1 MKLMHKYKIMFLLS
15 ILCMIFIVVGCSKND
30 TMIIDNKEVN
40 VAKEIPVLMYHHFDD
55 TSDAGAVVIKDE
67 FKKQI
72 NYLKE
77 NGYNTITLQ
86 ELIDFK
92 NGKIKL
98 PEKSILIT
106 SDDGYLSNYE
116 FMYPILKENNMK
128 ATIFVIGENIDN
140 AEKNIQEGK
149 GIPKFNWSQAKEMY
163 ESGVIDLQSHTYDS
177 HYKITNGKKEK
188 GVFSMPQEG
197 ETEEDYISRIDK
209 DIKKSIKGF
218 EEHLGYKPIAL
229 AYPYG
234 EYSNESEKVLAENG
248 IKVSFTVKS
257 GTVSRKGED
266 THLLNRITVSGED
279 DLNTFIKKLNN
290 K

>member
-188 GVFSMPQEG
+188 SVFSMPQEG

-209 DIKKSIKGF
+209 DINKSIKGF

>member
-1 MKLMHKYKIMFLLS
+1 MKSLYKNKIIFLLS
-15 ILCMIFIVVGCSKND
+15 ILSMIFIVAGCSKNE
-30 TMIIDNKEVN
+30 TMTIDNKEVN
-40 VAKEIPVLMYHHFDD
+40 VAKSIPVLMYHHFDD
-55 TSDAGAVVIKDE
+55 TSDTGAVVLKDE

-77 NGYNTITLQ
+77 NGYNTITVQ
-86 ELIDFK
+86 DLIDFK

-98 PEKSILIT
+98 PEKSVLIT
-106 SDDGYLSNYE
+106 ADDGYLSNYE

-128 ATIFVIGENIDN
+128 ATIFVIGDNIDN
-140 AEKNIQEGK
+140 AEEYIQEGK
-149 GIPKFNWSQAKEMY
+149 GIPKFNWDQAKEMY
-163 ESGVIDLQSHTYDS
+163 ESGVIDLQSHTYNS
-177 HYKITNGKKEK
+177 HYKITNGNKEK

-197 ETEEDYISRIDK
+197 ETEEEYISRIDE

-234 EYSNESEKVLAENG
+234 EFSKESEKVLADNG
-248 IKVSFTVKS
+248 IKVSFTVRN
-257 GTVSRKGED
+257 GTVPRKGTD
-266 THLLNRITVSGED
+266 TYLLNRITVSGED
-279 DLNTFIKKLNN
+279 DLNTFIKKLNS

>member
-1 MKLMHKYKIMFLLS
+1 MKSLYKNKIIFLVS
-15 ILCMIFIVVGCSKND
+15 ILCVIFIVVGCSKKE

-209 DIKKSIKGF
+209 DINKSIKGF

>member
-188 GVFSMPQEG
+188 SVFSMPQEG

-218 EEHLGYKPIAL
+218 EENLGYKPIAL

-234 EYSNESEKVLAENG
+234 EYSKESEKVLADNG

-257 GTVSRKGED
+257 GTVPRKGND
-266 THLLNRITVSGED
+266 TYLLNRVTVCGED